1 MMIRALDHV
10 LGTGAKVDLLRALAQ
25 LDTPTSGREAERLA
39 GVAHGS
45 ARKALSELV
54 AVGVLKLTTTPGTY
68 LYEINRDHDFVPH
81 LETLFRAEAA
91 RHAAVRDEVRDAIR
105 KLDLKQKVVSVI
117 VFGSAARGDT
127 TPESDLDLLVLV
139 KDAADSNAARDL
151 VEAVSDR
158 LRARYGARLSALVL
172 TVSEAR
178 ARHEQGDPLM
188 RNIVAEGRTL
198 TGMPIQEALDTW

>member
-1 MMIRALDHV
+1 MIKALDHV
-10 LGTGAKVDLLRALAQ
+10 LGTGAKVDLLRVLAR

-54 AVGVLKLTTTPGTY
+54 AVGVLRLTTTPGTY

-81 LETLFRAEAA
+81 LETLFKAEAA
-91 RHAAVRDEVRDAIR
+91 RLPSLSDEVRSALQ
-105 KLDLKQKVVSVI
+105 KLDLEQKVVSVI

-139 KDAADSNAARDL
+139 RDPADSSAARDL

-158 LRARYGARLSALVL
+158 LRARYGAQPSALVL
-172 TVSEAR
+172 TASEAR
-178 ARHEQGDPLM
+178 ERHRQGDPLM
-188 RNIVAEGRTL
+188 QNILADGRTL
-198 TGMPIQEALDTW
+198 VGIPIQEALGTW